1 MALKGASDSE
11 RIWNRLN
18 DEGFNDCGKG
28 GLMGNLDAESGLKPK
43 NLQNSYEKKLGYT
56 DDSYTAAV
64 DNGNYG
70 NFVKDSAGY
79 GLAQWTY
86 WSRKQDMLTF
96 ARAAGKSIGDLEMQ
110 LDFLCKE
117 LKESYPTV
125 YNKLKTA
132 ASVREASDIVLT
144 QFERPADQSEAV
156 KLKRPTWAR
165 NITTSMR
172 KRQEEVLWEQQHRT
186 Y

>member
-11 RIWNRLN
+11 KIWNRLD
-18 DEGFNDCGKG
+18 DEGFNDYGKG

-64 DNGNYG
+64 DNGSYG
-70 NFVKDSAGY
+70 DFVKDSAGY

-86 WSRKQDMLTF
+86 WSRKQNILTF

-132 ASVREASDIVLT
+132 A
-144 QFERPADQSEAV
+144 ERGCKAETGQHGPEILQPVCEKDRRQCYGSNSTECIERHAELDWIQRG
-156 KLKRPTWAR
+156 KR
-165 NITTSMR
+165 
-172 KRQEEVLWEQQHRT
+172 KV
-186 Y
+186 

>member
-1 MALKGASDSE
+1 MALKGTNDRE
-11 RIWNRLN
+11 KIWNRLA
-18 DEGFNDCGKG
+18 DEGFCDYGISG
-28 GLMGNLDAESGLKPK
+28 IMGNLEAESGLKPK

-56 DDSYTAAV
+56 DNTYTAAV
-64 DNGNYG
+64 DDGSYG

-86 WSRKQDMLTF
+86 WSRKQNMLNF

-117 LKESYPTV
+117 LKESYSTV
-125 YNKLKTA
+125 YSALKTA
-132 ASVREASDIVLT
+132 SSVREASDIVLMK
-144 QFERPADQSEAV
+144 FERPADQSEAV
-156 KLKRPTWAR
+156 KLKRA
-165 NITTSMR
+165 NMGQ
-172 KRQEEVLWEQQHRT
+172 K